1 MKIRNTVS
9 QAVFNYELAEGRELI
24 AKYPPLKIEQVNAE
38 EKKALEQ
45 KTVPTAED
53 KILGKTAAAKEET
66 AIDAQSNAAGAQQD
80 EQTDETPALETVDET
95 TLESEETGENL
106 VSEVAETVKTDNLQA
121 PKEIIVPTP
130 DEDKILGKNN
140 KKAGN

>member
-24 AKYPPLKIEQVNAE
+24 AKYPHLKIEQVNAE

-121 PKEIIVPTP
+121 PKEMIVPTP

>member
-24 AKYPPLKIEQVNAE
+24 AKYPHLKIEETTMA

-53 KILGKTAAAKEET
+53 KILGKTAAVKEET
-66 AIDAQSNAAGAQQD
+66 VVDAQTNTAGVTQD
-80 EQTDETPALETVDET
+80 EQTDETPALESVDET
-95 TLESEETGENL
+95 MTEPEGTDENTVSEAAEAVETG
-106 VSEVAETVKTDNLQA
+106 NLQTA
-121 PKEIIVPTP
+121 
-130 DEDKILGKNN
+130 DEDKILGKNH

>member
-9 QAVFNYELAEGRELI
+9 QAVFNYELAEGRELS
-24 AKYPPLKIEQVNAE
+24 AKYPHLKIEQVNAE

>member
-24 AKYPPLKIEQVNAE
+24 AKYPHLKIEQVNAE

-53 KILGKTAAAKEET
+53 KILGKTAAAK
-66 AIDAQSNAAGAQQD
+66 
-80 EQTDETPALETVDET
+80 
-95 TLESEETGENL
+95 
-106 VSEVAETVKTDNLQA
+106 
-121 PKEIIVPTP
+121 
-130 DEDKILGKNN
+130 
-140 KKAGN
+140 

>member
-24 AKYPPLKIEQVNAE
+24 AKYPHLKIEQVNAE

-130 DEDKILGKNN
+130 DEDKILGENN

>member
-24 AKYPPLKIEQVNAE
+24 AKYPHLKIEQVNAE